1 MADYF
6 EKKSSKRI
14 EFDEIERN
22 VIESEFVDVF
32 ISFYDDSSYF
42 MYMAYTDYDH
52 QIISF
57 EDFIDLICGEID
69 YLVSERQEPDLKN
82 EVFEFFY
89 LEDEKLLPFTSEN
102 YLEVIEKMNIVIFAT
117 QNKSN
122 AINLFK
128 RILETIG

>member
-6 EKKSSKRI
+6 EKKSRRKS

-22 VIESEFVDVF
+22 FVESEHVDVF
-32 ISFYDDSSYF
+32 ISFHDDSSYF
-42 MYMAYTDYDH
+42 MYMAYTDFDH
-52 QIISF
+52 QIMSF
-57 EDFIDLICGEID
+57 EHFIDLIYGEID

-89 LEDEKLLPFTSEN
+89 LEDENLIPFNSKN
-102 YLEVIEKMNIVIFAT
+102 YLDVIEKMNIVIFAT
-117 QNKSN
+117 QNKTN
-122 AINLFK
+122 AIKLFK